1 VGWYL
6 GATAGL
12 PSSDSRIGT
21 AGRASSGTRTKS
33 SCGTGPP
40 GREPRFRVL
49 RSSYCLVGVFPVCD
63 LSPLCGESF
72 FPAECLR
79 VVWYS
84 QPINFPVTF
93 MPKFKMQINSRQAV
107 EAIRSGMSDLA
118 LMEKFALSARGLQK
132 LFKKLVAAGELE
144 QLEVHAR
151 LLASQQS
158 HVVDLIIS
166 QPVQT
171 KKARIEADKALED
184 IRAGVSDSELMQKYN
199 ISAKGLESL
208 FRKLLAA
215 SLISRRELSSRR
227 NSLRCAGTASAKEG
241 DRGPADAVP
250 LEAPPIR
257 PPSFLV
263 RLLREHRVLAAAV
276 LGACAGVVL
285 SAALLFLVEGLDGS
299 LWNRRDPK
307 KAALQAANEALFAQ
321 AQEMVAVLEA
331 IARGDAV
338 AASSA
343 GPRAGSADKSEC
355 EKCMKKCEEN
365 IPVDGD
371 VDRAMVINCKR
382 ECLSTHSERFKK
394 IRELYH

>member
-1 VGWYL
+1 
-6 GATAGL
+6 
-12 PSSDSRIGT
+12 
-21 AGRASSGTRTKS
+21 
-33 SCGTGPP
+33 
-40 GREPRFRVL
+40 
-49 RSSYCLVGVFPVCD
+49 
-63 LSPLCGESF
+63 
-72 FPAECLR
+72 
-79 VVWYS
+79 
-84 QPINFPVTF
+84 
-93 MPKFKMQINSRQAV
+93 MPKFKMQISSRQAV

-166 QPVQT
+166 RPVQT

-184 IRAGVSDSELMQKYN
+184 IRAGVSDGELMQKYN

-215 SLISRRELSSRR
+215 SLISRRELSARR
-227 NSLRCAGTASAKEG
+227 NSPRYAGTASAKER
-241 DRGPADAVP
+241 DRASENAVP
-250 LEAPPIR
+250 LEEPAIR

-263 RLLREHRVLAAAV
+263 RVLREHRVFTAAV

-285 SAALLFLVEGLDGS
+285 SAVLLFLVEGLDGS

-307 KAALQAANEALFAQ
+307 KASLQAANEALFAQ

-331 IARGDAV
+331 ITRGDAV
-338 AASSA
+338 AASST
-343 GPRAGSADKSEC
+343 GPRAGSDRSEC

-365 IPVDGD
+365 IKVDDD
-371 VDRAMVINCKR
+371 VDRAVVINCKR
-382 ECLSTHSERFKK
+382 ECLSTHSERFRK